1 MTLLPV
7 SVVIASRHR
16 PALLQRALTAL
27 TQQDHPQIEVIV
39 VADPEAAEQVRA
51 RGLPITVV
59 PFDVANV
66 AAARNAGLALAGA
79 EVVAFLDDDAVPEP
93 SWARRLAQPFADDR
107 VMQAGGY
114 VRGRNGI
121 SFQWRAL
128 AVDATGRDHPLDLPD
143 RVTLHAG
150 SAQWAIKTQGTNCAF
165 RRSALLAAGGFDPAF
180 RFYLDDADL
189 NLRMA
194 AEGGLTAV
202 VPGAEVHHGFAAS
215 DRRRADRAPRSLHE
229 IGASSAVFLR
239 RHAPDRVDPALD
251 ELRQAQRRRL
261 LAGVQDG
268 RLEPRDVARLMAT
281 LEQGIAEGQAQH
293 APLPMPLVPPA
304 GALRCLD
311 GTGVRPGRIISGP
324 SWQAPLLARQARQAV
339 AEGAIVTVLVFG
351 LLPRRHRMR
360 FDPAGYW
367 WQEGGLYAP
376 SCRSDP
382 VWRVWRPQARA
393 AREAARLRPVR
404 PITPADP
411 CLSAQQHALLAAPTG
426 LFSPRKESELEM
438 SHRVCNRLLDR
449 RMPEAYESHRQAQYA
464 AC

>member
-1 MTLLPV
+1 MTLPPV

-39 VADPEAAEQVRA
+39 VADPVAAEQVRA
-51 RGLPITVV
+51 RGLPVTVV
-59 PFDVANV
+59 PFDMANV
-66 AAARNAGLALAGA
+66 AAARNAGIVLAGA

-93 SWARRLAQPFADDR
+93 TWARRLAEPFADDR

-143 RVTLHAG
+143 TVTLHAG

-194 AEGGLTAV
+194 AKGGLTAV
-202 VPGAEVHHGFAAS
+202 VPRAEVHHGFAAS
-215 DRRRADRAPRSLHE
+215 DRRRADRTPRTLQD

-239 RHAPDRVDPALD
+239 RHAPGHVDLALD
-251 ELRQAQRRRL
+251 DLRRAQRRRL
-261 LAGVQDG
+261 LAGLQDG

-281 LEQGIAEGQAQH
+281 LEQGIAEGRAQQH
-293 APLPMPLVPPA
+293 RQPVPLVPT
-304 GALRCLD
+304 GQFRQLS
-311 GTGVRPGRIISGP
+311 GTGLRRGVVLSGP
-324 SWQAPLLARQARQAV
+324 SWTARLLAQRAAKV
-339 AEGAIVTVLVFG
+339 AAEGAVVTVLVLG
-351 LLPRRHRMR
+351 ALPRRHRMW

-367 WQEGGLYAP
+367 WQEGGIGAP

-382 VWRVWRPQARA
+382 VWRAWGRQART

-404 PITPADP
+404 PIMPDDP
-411 CLSAQQHALLAAPTG
+411 CLSAQQRAPFEAPTG
-426 LFSPRKESELEM
+426 LFSRRKDIESEM
-438 SHRVCNRLLDR
+438 SYRVSNSSLDR
-449 RMPEAYESHRQAQYA
+449 QRLEAYESNRRAQYA